1 MTIIRK
7 TSKPVDDSRVTDMEM
22 SAVNKILILAANPG
36 DTGRLQLDK
45 EFREIQAGLSRA
57 KFRSQFDIQPRFAV
71 RFSDIRQALLDYNP
85 HIVHFAG
92 HGDKDGLMVEGELG
106 LAVPITA
113 QVLSQLFELCSHH
126 VECVVLNACYS
137 AFQATAINKHI
148 KYVIGMRKEIEDRAA
163 IKFAVGFYDALG
175 AGRSVED
182 AFKFGCI
189 EIRQIFP
196 GFPGHLI
203 PVLKKRKE
211 RMINIQVRIESTGD
225 VFNFKVAPGER
236 TSAVKNR
243 LIDEMRLAKTF
254 EDGQPVVYYLFSKTR
269 DEPLRDAKT
278 MRENGVQNN
287 DVFVFLI
294 EADAC

>member
-1 MTIIRK
+1 MTIIREK
-7 TSKPVDDSRVTDMEM
+7 SKSVVDSPGMDMGM
-22 SAVNKILILAANPG
+22 PTVNKILILAANPG
-36 DTGRLQLDK
+36 DTGRLRLDK
-45 EFREIQAGLSRA
+45 EFREIQGGLN
-57 KFRSQFDIQPRFAV
+57 RSKYRNQFDIQPRFAV
-71 RFSDIRQALLDYNP
+71 RFCDIRQALLDYNP

-106 LAVPITA
+106 FGVPITT

-137 AFQATAINKHI
+137 SSQATAINKHI
-148 KYVIGMRKEIEDRAA
+148 KYVIGMSKEIKDSAA

-182 AFKFGCI
+182 AFKFGHT
-189 EIRQIFP
+189 EILQEFP
-196 GFPGHLI
+196 GLTEHLI

-211 RMINIQVRIESTGD
+211 RMINIRVCIESTGD
-225 VFNFKVAPGER
+225 IFNFEVASNER
-236 TSAVKNR
+236 TSAVKSR
-243 LIDEMRLAKTF
+243 LIDEMRLARTF
-254 EDGQPVVYYLFSKTR
+254 ENGQPVIYYLLNKTR
-269 DEPLRDAKT
+269 NEPLDDAKT

-294 EADAC
+294 EDA